1 MKRRAADKSGG
12 TPRKE
17 MFRYD
22 TSLQIQDSAALP
34 QNIPVEEEEL
44 QPSRTRRKLDDL
56 ALQELGEA
64 LVTVPEAKLAELDLP
79 ERLGDAIMHAR
90 GISKFGARR
99 RQMQYIGRLMR
110 EEGDAETIRARLDAW
125 NGVSVEETARLHLI
139 ERWRLKL
146 LDDDKGLD
154 ALIAEYPRAD
164 IQRLRTLIRNTKR
177 EKEAEKP
184 PKSFRELFQVLR
196 ETLTPNTELVDA
208 KDAKE
213 EQESAQRKP

>member
-1 MKRRAADKSGG
+1 
-12 TPRKE
+12 

-22 TSLQIQDSAALP
+22 TSLPIQDCPALP
-34 QNIPVEEEEL
+34 QKIPVEEEEL
-44 QPSRTRRKLDDL
+44 EPSRTRRKLDDL

-64 LVTVPEAKLAELDLP
+64 LVDVPAAKLAELDLP
-79 ERLGDAIMHAR
+79 ERLSDAIVHAR
-90 GISKFGARR
+90 GISKFGALR

-110 EEGDAETIRARLDAW
+110 EEGDTETIRARLDAW

-177 EKEAEKP
+177 EKETGKP
-184 PKSFRELFQVLR
+184 PKSFRELFQALR
-196 ETLTPNTELVDA
+196 ETLTLTAEFVDA
-208 KDAKE
+208 KDAKQ
-213 EQESAQRKP
+213 EQESPQRKS

>member
-1 MKRRAADKSGG
+1 
-12 TPRKE
+12 

-22 TSLQIQDSAALP
+22 TSLPIQDCPALP
-34 QNIPVEEEEL
+34 QKMPVEEDQLE
-44 QPSRTRRKLDDL
+44 PSRTRRKLDDL

-64 LVTVPEAKLAELDLP
+64 LVDVPEAKLTELDLP
-79 ERLGDAIMHAR
+79 ERLSDAIVQAR
-90 GISKFGARR
+90 GISKFGALR

-177 EKEAEKP
+177 EKEAGKP

-196 ETLTPNTELVDA
+196 ETLTTTAKFVDA
-208 KDAKE
+208 KNAEE
-213 EQESAQRKP
+213 EQESAQSKSR

>member
-1 MKRRAADKSGG
+1 MIPACRLTAPPRFLPDK
-12 TPRKE
+12 
-17 MFRYD
+17 D
-22 TSLQIQDSAALP
+22 
-34 QNIPVEEEEL
+34 VEEEDI

-64 LVTVPEAKLAELDLP
+64 LVAVPEGKLAELGLP
-79 ERLGDAIMHAR
+79 ERLGDAIAHAR
-90 GISKFGARR
+90 TISKFGALR

-146 LDDDKGLD
+146 LDDDKALD

-164 IQRLRTLIRNTKR
+164 IQKLRTLIRNTKR

-196 ETLTPNTELVDA
+196 DTLNSSSPKIADA
-208 KDAKE
+208 EDAE
-213 EQESAQRKP
+213 ENQESARRNS

>member
-1 MKRRAADKSGG
+1 
-12 TPRKE
+12 
-17 MFRYD
+17 MFSYD
-22 TSLQIQDSAALP
+22 TSLPIQDCPALP
-34 QNIPVEEEEL
+34 QNIPVEDEEL
-44 QPSRTRRKLDDL
+44 EPSRTRRKLDDL

-64 LVTVPEAKLAELDLP
+64 LVDVPAAKLAELDLP
-79 ERLGDAIMHAR
+79 ERLRDAIVQAR
-90 GISKFGARR
+90 GISKFGALR

-110 EEGDAETIRARLDAW
+110 EEGDTETIRARLDAW

-177 EKEAEKP
+177 EKETGKP
-184 PKSFRELFQVLR
+184 PKSFRELFQALR
-196 ETLTPNTELVDA
+196 ETLTASAEFLDA

-213 EQESAQRKP
+213 EQESPQRKS

>member
-1 MKRRAADKSGG
+1 
-12 TPRKE
+12 

-22 TSLQIQDSAALP
+22 TSLQIQDSPALP
-34 QNIPVEEEEL
+34 QNNPVEEEEL

-64 LVTVPEAKLAELDLP
+64 LVAVPAAKLAELDLP
-79 ERLGDAIMHAR
+79 ERLSDAIMHAR
-90 GISKFGARR
+90 GISKFGALR

-164 IQRLRTLIRNTKR
+164 IQRLRTLIRNIKR

-196 ETLTPNTELVDA
+196 ETLTPTAQYVEA
-208 KDAKE
+208 KDAME
-213 EQESAQRKP
+213 EEESAQRKP